1 LVWQKEQEK
10 MGNRVGIV
18 ALAQSKFEPWKRNQ
32 RVQGMVWEV
41 VKQVKEV
48 VGLDFDVGG
57 IEASITVSDDL
68 FDARTIS
75 DNAIT
80 DVVGAH
86 FRPEEKVAADGAQGV
101 YYAVANILSGHHD
114 CVLLV
119 GHSKE
124 SQSASR
130 NMITHLAFDPF
141 FTRPVGLDYV
151 QAAALQARAY
161 LAKSGVTETQL
172 AEIVVRS
179 RQWAAKNP
187 VANDQAQVTVEEVLA
202 SPYLADPIR
211 EKFVYPV
218 SDGSVAMILAS
229 EKRAKELCDNPVWVS
244 GVGNCYDTFYLG
256 ERDLAGNMNLEKA
269 AARAYEMAGMSTGQ
283 DSDLVEISD
292 QYAHQLPQ
300 YAEGLGL
307 CGAGEGGQWLA
318 NGGMETYNV
327 NRSGGMLAGNPLML
341 GGLARVA
348 ECVLQLRGEAGE
360 RQVPDARR
368 AVAQG
373 ATGPAGQ
380 LQTVVVL
387 DAD

>member
-1 LVWQKEQEK
+1 
-10 MGNRVGIV
+10 MGSRVGIV
-18 ALAQSKFEPWKRNQ
+18 ALAQSTFEPWKRNQ
-32 RVQGMVWEV
+32 RVQAMVWEV
-41 VKQVKEV
+41 VKQVREK
-48 VGLDFDVGG
+48 VGLNFDVGG

-124 SQSASR
+124 SQAASR
-130 NMITHLAFDPF
+130 KMITHLAFDPF

-161 LAKSGVTETQL
+161 MAKSGVTEEQL
-172 AEIVVRS
+172 AKVVSRS
-179 RQWAAKNP
+179 REWAAKNP
-187 VANDQAQVTVEEVLA
+187 VANDKTPVSVEEVLA
-202 SPYLADPIR
+202 SPYLSDPIR

-218 SDGSVAMILAS
+218 TDGSVAMILAS
-229 EKRAKELCDNPVWVS
+229 EERAKELCENPVWIT
-244 GVGNCYDTFYLG
+244 GLGNCYDTFYLG
-256 ERDLAGNMNLEKA
+256 ERDLAGSMSLEKA
-269 AARAYEMAGMSTGQ
+269 AERAYGMSGMTAQ
-283 DSDLVEISD
+283 DADVIEICD

-300 YAEGLGL
+300 YAEALGV
-307 CGAGEGGQWLA
+307 CEAGSGGAWLDSDGPEKA
-318 NGGMETYNV
+318 NV
-327 NRSGGMLAGNPLML
+327 NRSGGMLAGNPQMI

-348 ECVLQLRGEAGE
+348 ECVLQLRGEAGD
-360 RQVPDARR
+360 RQVPNARK
-368 AVAQG
+368 AIAQG

-380 LQTVVVL
+380 LQTVVTL
-387 DAD
+387 EAN